1 MATILGQGII
11 KSVFLGDDEEETNVT
26 PIEDPRSS
34 AVERKDTAV
43 LGATGKLPE
52 ELEIPHAEITER
64 VNVALSAAVSSYT
77 DEGAE
82 VYETAE
88 ELQDQAKK
96 GSDLVSIGDYF
107 DNSFHA
113 MDNPRLTSA
122 QNLASMKYQLTVD
135 KLTDAIQDRAAST
148 NAGSVLNW
156 FDRYILRQFPI
167 GAFEDLTMKRKNVSE
182 EFARAL
188 AGNMSMEEY
197 ETLLD
202 TRLDEYL
209 GQGVLFAD
217 NPAAVADL
225 YATIE
230 RFGNNDI
237 AVTEAIIGAID
248 IFPFV
253 SAGFSIGAK
262 SVKAGKNLITLSQ
275 NSAKPSSKG
284 AITITT
290 SKGSD
295 GKEVVELRV
304 DGKVVE
310 TSDSISE
317 IRKIAKTITDISQ
330 SPTASTRAGVI
341 NGPDAATDVAENIAA
356 RSDDPENLASMGPS
370 LTDPL
375 SDNAPVRPLGQAAM
389 NNHTA
394 TQVTKEAFEY
404 VGRTMG
410 DIYDQ
415 KLLQEYITTRV
426 SNIASTLNRGVINSK
441 LDGRTEK
448 LTVLLG
454 HPKTG
459 KALTKDAAEKY
470 AENVPEANVV
480 AINAD
485 KGAYAVQVD
494 EVIKMDDFI
503 RTDKYAQLQHV
514 EGVTGKLFSKL
525 FQRLPTSGYHLLDN
539 ADATNLAYRAE
550 SGAVRLNQLN
560 KPMIDQVNKM
570 SGKEI
575 DEVGDI
581 IQRLQSQDLSSQ
593 RNWFTDDEFS
603 DLWRADHK
611 GIAPSQKVLDGY
623 RALVNLSDH
632 TYHLR
637 ATSLVRRMHANGYR
651 RITVNVGGEET
662 FLAGKKL
669 GELPSDV
676 NEFIDADSG
685 VKFTKDDYDGPMV
698 NVFEIDMDIGGIKY
712 VVDTRT
718 IKPLEP
724 EDALG
729 YNAGG
734 PRVNPEATD
743 FVVMLDKDGK
753 PLKVALSASST
764 KSATTAAKQMGNL
777 YRALKAGVLSDDLV
791 KANNSW
797 YPALTKVKDFE
808 DFAIDAGL
816 NLDVD
821 DLQFATKR
829 RDENIF
835 TAGQEDAFVPNGSL
849 TEFAIFSNRR
859 NDNPLIHFGG
869 LSTAN
874 DNPINAVLN
883 QVNTESRR
891 LAFSN
896 YNDAIQVSLGKKIKQ
911 LAEPNSP
918 NINYRAYYRNIENYL
933 PKDSTNPIIRKIYE
947 RKNITEMRQGAEGW
961 GDKWADRVS
970 QDMSNLV
977 YDNIGVKFNPSNP
990 AHALTNFGFKTTFFA
1005 DPFQMLLQAAHSINI
1020 VGMAGLDDGIKG
1032 AVMGNLLLKS
1042 LKLEGKP
1049 LDIMLDRMAKRF
1061 GYSKDEMTEVRQL
1074 FIDSARYE
1082 IDPTNLIEG
1091 YQAPTNSISRSRK
1104 KTARVV
1110 GNTLNKGWEKT
1121 MNAGMFFFNKGEQI
1135 TRVTSFGAA
1144 VRKWKAQNPDKSI
1157 LSPEGRTWVTN
1168 KEQAYSLNMT
1178 NMSRSQVQQ
1187 GLLRVPTQF
1196 YSYMLRSFEGI
1207 FIGKDLTVRER
1218 MGFAAMVGPFF
1229 GMTGLGLSSATS
1241 SAVDS
1246 MNSYLPD
1253 DMQIEAGNDMYRL
1266 VKNGPIDALFAW
1278 ADDRLVGD
1286 RAPEVSA
1293 ASRVSLGDGVVDT
1306 FRNYRDASA
1315 LEIVGGAGGGKAGDA
1330 LVDFAQTLG
1339 AIKRGD
1345 EIVVKEKTIELF
1357 RNFKFVDNLSKA
1369 YGILQY
1375 GTYSSKTGARIDAN
1389 FTNMDALFA
1398 AAGIPLEEVQQVYDS
1413 KDIIYSSNKTY
1424 RQYSKE
1430 IDNRINLFWDA
1441 VNNQDAERA
1450 NEYMD
1455 SIYLSISRFTGLSPE
1470 LRQRL
1475 RDQVLRGF
1483 SDTTTFERVE
1493 QLRRIGRATEAEQL
1507 LETTR

>member
-262 SVKAGKNLITLSQ
+262 SVKAANRLG
-275 NSAKPSSKG
+275 
-284 AITITT
+284 
-290 SKGSD
+290 
-295 GKEVVELRV
+295 
-304 DGKVVE
+304 E
-310 TSDSISE
+310 T
-317 IRKIAKTITDISQ
+317 RKIAKVLTDISQ

-503 RTDKYAQLQHV
+503 KTDKYAQLQHV

-550 SGAVRLNQLN
+550 SGAVRLNKLN
-560 KPMIDQVNKM
+560 KQMIDQVNKM
-570 SGKEI
+570 SGK
-575 DEVGDI
+575 
-581 IQRLQSQDLSSQ
+581 
-593 RNWFTDDEFS
+593 
-603 DLWRADHK
+603 
-611 GIAPSQKVLDGY
+611 
-623 RALVNLSDH
+623 
-632 TYHLR
+632 
-637 ATSLVRRMHANGYR
+637 
-651 RITVNVGGEET
+651 
-662 FLAGKKL
+662 
-669 GELPSDV
+669 
-676 NEFIDADSG
+676 
-685 VKFTKDDYDGPMV
+685 
-698 NVFEIDMDIGGIKY
+698 
-712 VVDTRT
+712 
-718 IKPLEP
+718 
-724 EDALG
+724 
-729 YNAGG
+729 
-734 PRVNPEATD
+734 
-743 FVVMLDKDGK
+743 
-753 PLKVALSASST
+753 
-764 KSATTAAKQMGNL
+764 
-777 YRALKAGVLSDDLV
+777 
-791 KANNSW
+791 
-797 YPALTKVKDFE
+797 
-808 DFAIDAGL
+808 
-816 NLDVD
+816 
-821 DLQFATKR
+821 
-829 RDENIF
+829 
-835 TAGQEDAFVPNGSL
+835 
-849 TEFAIFSNRR
+849 
-859 NDNPLIHFGG
+859 
-869 LSTAN
+869 
-874 DNPINAVLN
+874 
-883 QVNTESRR
+883 
-891 LAFSN
+891 
-896 YNDAIQVSLGKKIKQ
+896 
-911 LAEPNSP
+911 
-918 NINYRAYYRNIENYL
+918 
-933 PKDSTNPIIRKIYE
+933 
-947 RKNITEMRQGAEGW
+947 
-961 GDKWADRVS
+961 
-970 QDMSNLV
+970 
-977 YDNIGVKFNPSNP
+977 
-990 AHALTNFGFKTTFFA
+990 
-1005 DPFQMLLQAAHSINI
+1005 
-1020 VGMAGLDDGIKG
+1020 
-1032 AVMGNLLLKS
+1032 
-1042 LKLEGKP
+1042 
-1049 LDIMLDRMAKRF
+1049 
-1061 GYSKDEMTEVRQL
+1061 
-1074 FIDSARYE
+1074 
-1082 IDPTNLIEG
+1082 
-1091 YQAPTNSISRSRK
+1091 
-1104 KTARVV
+1104 
-1110 GNTLNKGWEKT
+1110 
-1121 MNAGMFFFNKGEQI
+1121 
-1135 TRVTSFGAA
+1135 VTSC
-1144 VRKWKAQNPDKSI
+1144 
-1157 LSPEGRTWVTN
+1157 
-1168 KEQAYSLNMT
+1168 
-1178 NMSRSQVQQ
+1178 
-1187 GLLRVPTQF
+1187 
-1196 YSYMLRSFEGI
+1196 
-1207 FIGKDLTVRER
+1207 
-1218 MGFAAMVGPFF
+1218 
-1229 GMTGLGLSSATS
+1229 
-1241 SAVDS
+1241 
-1246 MNSYLPD
+1246 
-1253 DMQIEAGNDMYRL
+1253 
-1266 VKNGPIDALFAW
+1266 
-1278 ADDRLVGD
+1278 
-1286 RAPEVSA
+1286 
-1293 ASRVSLGDGVVDT
+1293 
-1306 FRNYRDASA
+1306 
-1315 LEIVGGAGGGKAGDA
+1315 
-1330 LVDFAQTLG
+1330 
-1339 AIKRGD
+1339 
-1345 EIVVKEKTIELF
+1345 
-1357 RNFKFVDNLSKA
+1357 
-1369 YGILQY
+1369 
-1375 GTYSSKTGARIDAN
+1375 
-1389 FTNMDALFA
+1389 
-1398 AAGIPLEEVQQVYDS
+1398 
-1413 KDIIYSSNKTY
+1413 
-1424 RQYSKE
+1424 
-1430 IDNRINLFWDA
+1430 
-1441 VNNQDAERA
+1441 
-1450 NEYMD
+1450 
-1455 SIYLSISRFTGLSPE
+1455 
-1470 LRQRL
+1470 
-1475 RDQVLRGF
+1475 
-1483 SDTTTFERVE
+1483 
-1493 QLRRIGRATEAEQL
+1493 
-1507 LETTR
+1507 